1 MGKDDWKAAFGGGA
15 GASQDGR
22 LAGQLLIAMPSL
34 QEGPF
39 AGTVIC
45 VCAHGPEGAMGL
57 VLNKPIQRL
66 TFEALLKQVGVE
78 PVPPARRIQLVAGG
92 PMEESRGFVL
102 HSGEWT
108 ADGSLPV
115 EGGFGLTASVDIL
128 KAIAGGGGPRH
139 CLLALGYAGW
149 GAGQLESEI
158 ARNAWL
164 SVQADPE
171 LVFEGDPATKWRRA
185 LAKLHVDPLLLSGE
199 AGHA

>member
-1 MGKDDWKAAFGGGA
+1 MGKDDWKTAFGGGA
-15 GASQDGR
+15 DASQDGR

-34 QEGPF
+34 QDGPF
-39 AGTVIC
+39 GGTVIC

-128 KAIAGGGGPRH
+128 KAIAGGGGPRQ

-149 GAGQLESEI
+149 GAGQLESEM

-164 SVQADPE
+164 SVSADPE